1 MTTIPVQGAALPP
14 SARQEKKSGEWRA
27 TLFLLGPALTF
38 LALMAVWPFL
48 YLIYASF
55 TSYQLA
61 IPIPIEWV
69 GLDNFTRMMWSPRF
83 WSSLGITAI
92 FALVAVPLQIVAGLG
107 MALLLNGIVRGR
119 EFYAS
124 LFLIPMMVAPIVV
137 GFSWNL
143 FLNPIYG
150 PLNNFLKAIGIDPPA
165 WAQSPDWA
173 LPTLVVVDTW
183 QWTPFVMIV
192 LLAGL
197 NSIPQR
203 VYEAAKVDGSNRWQT
218 FANIVLP
225 MLFPYM
231 MVAFVLRFIDSFR
244 VFDIIYILT
253 RGGPGTATQNLAYYT
268 YDMGFG
274 RFEFSIA
281 GALSIIQLVLLTGGT
296 MAILSFAKRRDRGPV
311 SDAPLPPTVTGSAG
325 LTHKGAKP

>member
-1 MTTIPVQGAALPP
+1 MSTMALQGEALPP
-14 SARQEKKSGEWRA
+14 SKTTRDDGRERRA
-27 TLFLLGPALTF
+27 TLFLLGPAMIFLT
-38 LALMAVWPFL
+38 LLSIWPFA

-69 GLDNFTRMMWSPRF
+69 GIDNFTRMMSNPRF

-107 MALLLNGIVRGR
+107 LAMLLNGVTRGR

-150 PLNNFLKAIGIDPPA
+150 PLNNALKGLGFSPPS

-218 FANIVLP
+218 FVNIVLP

-281 GALSIIQLVLLTGGT
+281 GALSIIQLVLLIVGT
-296 MAILSFAKRRDRGPV
+296 TAILSFAKRRDKPPV
-311 SDAPLPPTVTGSAG
+311 ADAPLPPTVFNASQTA
-325 LTHKGAKP
+325 KGAKA